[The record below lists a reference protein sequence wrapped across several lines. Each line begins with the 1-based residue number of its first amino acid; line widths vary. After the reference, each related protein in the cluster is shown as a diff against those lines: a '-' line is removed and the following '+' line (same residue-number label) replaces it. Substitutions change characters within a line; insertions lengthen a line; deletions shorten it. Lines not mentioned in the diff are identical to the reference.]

1 MLLKDKVA
9 LVVGIKNEIGS
20 VTAEIMAQAGAKVVI
35 ADRNPVR
42 GQAMMQ
48 KIVAAGGEAIFQET
62 DITLVRYQR
71 ILINRIVEN
80 YGQLN
85 IVFNNVSVEGDR
97 FPLAQQS
104 EDMVAGVIDVNFNGM
119 WLSLKHQI
127 AQMLK
132 NGGGAIVNNVCNFK
146 TDGSPGCSVYRA
158 TKSAVL
164 TMSQVAALEYAR
176 NNIRINAISTGL
188 MENQFKLGNGRLP
201 FGYAMP
207 TAAKSSTAMPSAA
220 KSSTASQAQAQTQAR
235 SQIDPAFIPMN
246 RCGSP
251 QEIAE
256 TVVWLCSDKA
266 SYITGHTLSVDGGLA
281 ALGMQ

>member
-20 VTAEIMAQAGAKVVI
+20 ATAEIMAQEGAKVVI

-85 IVFNNVSVEGDR
+85 IAFNNVSVEGDR

-119 WLSLKHQI
+119 WLSLKYQI

-188 MENQFKLGNGRLP
+188 MENQFKSGNGRLP
-201 FGYAMP
+201 EGYA
-207 TAAKSSTAMPSAA
+207 S
-220 KSSTASQAQAQTQAR
+220 R
-235 SQIDPAFIPMN
+235 SQIDSVFIPMN
-246 RCGSP
+246 RCGNP
-251 QEIAE
+251 REIAE
-256 TVVWLCSDKA
+256 TVAWLCSDKA
-266 SYITGHTLSVDGGLA
+266 SYITGHNLSVDGGLA